1 MVRATASAATRCAMN
16 RHRLRQLISEG
27 EGVSLEFKR
36 RFTSPEKIAKE
47 ICAFANTQG
56 GYLLFGVDDDGTI
69 VGVESEKEQIELVQH
84 AAEFCIKPPVPV
96 QIEVVEIEWKDV
108 VVVRVESSCE
118 RPHAVVSTDGRD
130 NRRGIVYV
138 RSRAESVQASREMVR
153 LMREQR
159 PDARPLLLYI
169 GDRERRLFAY
179 LEEHQRITV
188 AEFARLVN
196 ISRRRALQLL
206 IRLVR
211 AQVLVL
217 HTDAPTNYFTL
228 VDDGIAR
235 QP

>member
-1 MVRATASAATRCAMN
+1 MN
-16 RHRLRQLISEG
+16 RHQLRQLISDG
-27 EGVSLEFKR
+27 EGVRLEFKR

-47 ICAFANTQG
+47 LCAFANTQG
-56 GYLLFGVDDDGTI
+56 GYLLFGVDDDGSI
-69 VGVESEKEQIELVQH
+69 VGVDSEKEQIELVQR
-84 AAEFCIKPPVPV
+84 AADFFIEPPLSVRV
-96 QIEVVEIEWKDV
+96 EVVEIEWKDV
-108 VVVRVESSCE
+108 VVVIVEPSPE
-118 RPHAVVSTDGRD
+118 RPHTVVEHDRRS
-130 NRRGIVYV
+130 NRRGVVYV

-159 PDARPLLLYI
+159 PDAPPLQLFI

-179 LEEHQRITV
+179 LEMHQRITV

-196 ISRRRALQLL
+196 ISRRRALQIL

-228 VDDGIAR
+228 VDDAIAS
-235 QP
+235 QS

>member
-1 MVRATASAATRCAMN
+1 MN
-16 RHRLRQLISEG
+16 RHQLRQLISDG
-27 EGVSLEFKR
+27 ESVRLEFKR

-56 GYLLFGVDDDGTI
+56 GYLLFGVDDDGSI
-69 VGVESEKEQIELVQH
+69 VGVESEKEQIELVQR
-84 AAEFCIKPPVPV
+84 AAEFFIEPPVPV
-96 QIEVVEIEWKDV
+96 RIEVVEIEWKDV
-108 VVVRVESSCE
+108 VVVAVEPSQE
-118 RPHAVVSTDGRD
+118 RPHAVVDGNSPRR
-130 NRRGIVYV
+130 NRGIVYV

-159 PDARPLLLYI
+159 PDAQPLKLYI

-179 LEEHQRITV
+179 LEQHHRITV

-196 ISRRRALQLL
+196 ISRRRAMQLL

-217 HTDAPTNYFTL
+217 HTDAPTNYFSL
-228 VDDGIAR
+228 VDDGTTNKS
-235 QP
+235 

>member
-1 MVRATASAATRCAMN
+1 MN
-16 RHRLRQLISEG
+16 RHQLRQLISDG
-27 EGVSLEFKR
+27 ESVRLEFKR

-56 GYLLFGVDDDGTI
+56 GYLLFGVDDDGSI
-69 VGVESEKEQIELVQH
+69 VGVESEKEQIELVQR
-84 AAEFCIKPPVPV
+84 AAEFFIEPPVTV
-96 QIEVVEIEWKDV
+96 RIEVVEIEWKDV
-108 VVVRVESSCE
+108 VVVAVEPSQE
-118 RPHAVVSTDGRD
+118 RPHAVVDGNSPRR
-130 NRRGIVYV
+130 NRGIVYV

-159 PDARPLLLYI
+159 PDAQPLKLYI

-179 LEEHQRITV
+179 LEQHHRITV

-196 ISRRRALQLL
+196 ISRRRAMQLL

-217 HTDAPTNYFTL
+217 HTDAPTNYFSL
-228 VDDGIAR
+228 VDDGTTNKS
-235 QP
+235 